1 MSKNMSAVTNPAIL
15 EEALCDVT
23 KRYRLRYETTNRIIA
38 NELGLI
44 SGEGSLQFPF
54 CCFFNHFDGTL
65 VAIRINHD
73 EIVIFNKHEMHKRV
87 QARMIEHEVGV
98 EIKS

>member
-1 MSKNMSAVTNPAIL
+1 MPDKSAVTNPAIL
-15 EEALCDVT
+15 EESLCDVA
-23 KRYRLRYETTNRIIA
+23 KRYRILGEVTSRIIA

-44 SGEGSLQFPF
+44 MGDGTLEHPY

-73 EIVIFNKHEMHKRV
+73 EIMIFNKHEMHKRV
-87 QARMIEHEVGV
+87 QARALKNGV
-98 EIKS
+98 VKEIKE